1 MEIKDMQAK
10 DKVNALP
17 SELSLKSLA
26 LREDHTKN
34 IDIYSHISFNFFCKV
49 YCLFRTFFKFVGS
62 SDCDDNVSGL
72 AEFTISP

>member
-1 MEIKDMQAK
+1 MQAK

-34 IDIYSHISFNFFCKV
+34 IYIFTYIFQLLLQNVLSVRNFFQISRF
-49 YCLFRTFFKFVGS
+49 FR
-62 SDCDDNVSGL
+62 L
-72 AEFTISP
+72 R

>member
-26 LREDHTKN
+26 LREDHTKQKK
-34 IDIYSHISFNFFCKV
+34 YSLISFNFFCKM
-49 YCLFRTFFKFVGS
+49 YCLFQTFFKFLGS
-62 SDCDDNVSGL
+62 SDCDDDVSGL